1 MKKLISVSM
10 IVAALMGLCSCGG
23 NKEEPVD
30 WKTSFAEAGFTED
43 EIAGY
48 EELFSTI
55 GVTEFHDVTIVDN
68 SPMHIITGKIYDSGD
83 LQLNVTLENREIIYV
98 GLAGIPDTKTEAYI
112 NWRGKLKT
120 KTVDTKITVDM
131 FSDTEGGYLAVLDWK
146 NKTISEYEG

>member
-43 EIAGY
+43 EITGY
-48 EELFSTI
+48 AELFSTI

-68 SPMHIITGKIYDSGD
+68 SPMHVVTGKIYDSED

-98 GLAGIPDTKTEAYI
+98 GLAGIPDSNTKAYI

-131 FSDTEGGYLAVLDWK
+131 FSDIEGGYLAVLNWED
-146 NKTISEYEG
+146 KTISEYEG